1 MTGSRQSVG
10 MAPAP
15 GNFDREADI
24 AASDSDN
31 EERVHAMMEFQN

>member
-15 GNFDREADI
+15 GNFDQEADI
-24 AASDSDN
+24 AASDSEGEVGVPAVMD
-31 EERVHAMMEFQN
+31 FQN